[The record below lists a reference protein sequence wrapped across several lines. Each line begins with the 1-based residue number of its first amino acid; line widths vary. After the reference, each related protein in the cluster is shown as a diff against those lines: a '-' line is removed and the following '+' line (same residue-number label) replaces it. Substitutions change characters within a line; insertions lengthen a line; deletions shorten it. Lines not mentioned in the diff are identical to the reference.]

1 MTLKDSLIL
10 VGCLVFSASL
20 SVRAEVSVYEVE
32 FRDFDEVILEGSHE
46 LELCGCAFDIRV
58 QGASTRDVLVAQ
70 EGRTLH
76 LGIPKRSSQKNPQ
89 VKFRVSLPILKRRS

>member
-32 FRDFDEVILEGSHE
+32 FSDFDEVILEGSHE
-46 LELCGCAFDIRV
+46 LELSVG
-58 QGASTRDVLVAQ
+58 GAVRYSST
-70 EGRTLH
+70 GRLNPRC
-76 LGIPKRSSQKNPQ
+76 LGGTRGSYSASGDTQT
-89 VKFRVSLPILKRRS
+89 